1 MSILLVNPL
10 SGTTVYAKSKIYA
23 AITHLP
29 FLAVSVLAASARE
42 AGARVVV
49 LDLGLSNSPSEDLMT
64 ELKRFQPDMVG
75 VTFTSQL
82 YNEAQSIAAI
92 VKKHNLKIVTI
103 CGGIHA
109 SYMPEETLTEG
120 DFDIACIGEGDITIA
135 ELAAGSPP
143 ESVNGLV
150 IKQNGSFLHTP
161 PRQTIANL
169 DDLPIPAFD
178 LYPIQRYKSPR
189 LSSKRDPVGFVETS
203 RGCPYSC
210 TYCSHVVGF
219 GHKVRNKSAERV
231 VEEFFYM
238 RSLGFNDI
246 HIKDENFTTDLDRAK
261 RICELLLKR
270 GWDRPW
276 SLPTGIR
283 TKDLDKEFALLAK
296 RSGCHGV
303 AFGVESGDEQVL
315 AGVRK
320 KQDLVMMAKAID
332 ICTKAGI
339 ETRGFFMFGL
349 PDDTEESMER
359 TINYACTLNLTY
371 AKATVT
377 LPLPGSALFIEYE
390 KRGLITSR
398 DWSKY
403 NLHIAP
409 EVYRHPTLKWSTIR
423 HYYSRFYHRF
433 YFRAKYISNKVLRGI
448 ATGNIIRDAKHFG
461 MTDWS

>member
-1 MSILLVNPL
+1 MRILLVNPP
-10 SGTTVYAKSKIYA
+10 SGLKFYTKTKVVS
-23 AITHLP
+23 AITNAP
-29 FLAVSVLAASARE
+29 YITLAAVAASARV
-42 AGARVVV
+42 AGATVAV
-49 LDLGLSNSPSEDLMT
+49 LDLILSNSPSEDLLA
-64 ELKRFQPDMVG
+64 ELKRFKPDIVG
-75 VTFTSQL
+75 TTFPSVFYYEGQT
-82 YNEAQSIAAI
+82 IATIAKKFNPAI
-92 VKKHNLKIVTI
+92 ITI
-103 CGGIHA
+103 CGGVHA
-109 SYMPEETLTEG
+109 SCMPEETLAEG
-120 DFDIACIGEGDITIA
+120 DLDIACIGEGDTTIA
-135 ELAAGSPP
+135 ELVAGRNPTDID
-143 ESVNGLV
+143 GLV

-161 PRQTIANL
+161 PRKIIENM
-169 DDLPIPAFD
+169 DDLPFPAFD
-178 LYPIQRYKSPR
+178 LYPIQRYKSTR
-189 LSSKRDPVGFVETS
+189 LTSKRDPVGYVETS

-238 RSLGFNDI
+238 RNLGFNDI
-246 HIKDENFTTDLDRAK
+246 HIKDENFTTDLNRAK
-261 RICELLLKR
+261 RICELLIER
-270 GWDRPW
+270 EWDRPW

-283 TKDLDKEFALLAK
+283 TKDLDKEFALIAK

-320 KQDLVMMAKAID
+320 KQDLVMMAKAVD
-332 ICTKAGI
+332 ICTKAGL

-359 TINYACTLNLTY
+359 TIDYACSLNLTY

-390 KRGLITSR
+390 KRGLIASR

-433 YFRAKYISNKVLRGI
+433 YFRPRYIANKVLKGI
-448 ATGNIIRDAKHFG
+448 ASGNIIRDAKHFG